1 MNSDF
6 LFFFSNLH
14 FVFSFL
20 TVSHNTTL
28 LKLISLV
35 VEKVEKLFKGKVVSV
50 YKNFVK
56 LVRQLIKYRKVCCE
70 SKYAQEW
77 RQLGVN

>member
-6 LFFFSNLH
+6 LFFSTLEF
-14 FVFSFL
+14 FSFL
-20 TVSHNTTL
+20 TASHNPTH
-28 LKLISLV
+28 LKSIT
-35 VEKVEKLFKGKVVSV
+35 VENVEELYYGKVLSV

-70 SKYAQEW
+70 SKY
-77 RQLGVN
+77 V